1 MHKKNNLKN
10 IKASYLFGLLIFSIY
25 NTAAQTVSINEVVS
39 SNSVHLDEDGDAPDW
54 LEVHNFGTEDVSING
69 WSLSDDVDGNSK
81 WILPNITLTPDQYM
95 VFWASSKDRNT
106 INYPR
111 TLINQG
117 DVFKYIIPT
126 SEPNTNWSE
135 LSFDDS
141 SWSSGISGFGY
152 ADGDDATIIP
162 NGTQSI
168 YLRKI
173 FTINNLATISSL
185 ILDLDYDD
193 AFVAYIN
200 GNEVAR
206 ANINGAPPA
215 YNSGTITDHEALIY
229 SGGSPERFM
238 ITDFNSI
245 LNEGENILTIQA
257 HNISSNS
264 SDFTIIPFLSAIFST
279 QNNTGIEP
287 PAILGLTT
295 NNLHTNFKISSSS
308 ETLLLNNASGN
319 LVYQIIAENLPK
331 NTSIGVS
338 KTSGDIVSY
347 SDTTPG
353 YENSSQEYLGSVQS
367 EVVFSNQGG
376 LINAPIS
383 LSLSGNTSEEV
394 IRFTFGDNN
403 PTETST
409 IYTSPI
415 AINEDTTVRAQI
427 FLDNYLPSSVSTE
440 TYILNTSNTTFTD
453 SNLPIIIINTEGGAE
468 ILDEPKILGTMKIIQ
483 RPDGA
488 RNYMTDANTDDFL
501 NYSGTIGIETR
512 GSSSQAL
519 PKKPYS
525 VDTLE
530 DDGIEDKG
538 VKLLGMAKED
548 DWVLNSFAFDD
559 SMMRD
564 YISYQMARQ
573 MGQYAANLR
582 YCEVVLNGE
591 YIGLYALSE
600 KIKRDGDRVNIAKL
614 KDSEN
619 SLPEVSGGYLMQTDR
634 VSAENPAAWYSNG
647 AEYIHEKPNSDDIT
661 TIQSSYIEAVF
672 RGLDNNAN
680 NSSITSGYPSI
691 IDIPSFVDYILM
703 AEMASNVDAYALS
716 TYYHKDRGGKLRAGP
731 VWDYNLTYG
740 NDLFDFF
747 GTNYDRSHTDVWQFA
762 YSNTGSYFW
771 GDLFN
776 NSTFKCYLAKRFDEL
791 TKAGQPL
798 NLDYISSLIDSTI
811 ILISEAVVRENEKWE
826 TIEDFNGEIANMK
839 DWIQERISWMRN
851 NLGTFSNCNSIATPS
866 LVISK
871 ISYNPLETDA
881 FPESKDLEFI
891 EIQNT
896 GTTIVN
902 LTGVYLSKLGV
913 SYQFEEN
920 ATISPAQSI
929 QLAGNTDVFFDRY
942 GIEAYGRFDR
952 DLSNSSQNLVLAD
965 AFGNIIDQV
974 EYTDSE
980 PWPETADG
988 DGFYLEL
995 IDVNSDNALASS
1007 WKASSDAVL
1016 NTTVFNSNE
1025 IDFAVYPNPT
1035 KENLTIISKHIL
1047 KEIVLFNPLGQKI
1060 KTFQVNF
1067 EKGEINIS
1075 DLQTGMYFLS
1085 LKGINGVQ
1093 FSTKIFKE

>member
-1 MHKKNNLKN
+1 MQKINILNNNKMR
-10 IKASYLFGLLIFSIY
+10 YLSLFFVVSIY
-25 NTAAQTVSINEVVS
+25 NLTAQTVRINEVVS
-39 SNSVHLDEDGDAPDW
+39 SNSVYLDEDGDNPDW
-54 LEVHNFGTEDVSING
+54 LEIHNFGTQDVSING
-69 WSLSDDVDGNSK
+69 WSLSDDVDGITK
-81 WILPNITLTPDQYM
+81 WIFPNITLTPDQYM
-95 VFWASSKDRNT
+95 VLWASSKDRTT

-117 DVFKYIIPT
+117 NEFKYLIPT
-126 SEPNTNWSE
+126 SEPNSNWNS

-141 SWSSGISGFGY
+141 SWSSGLSGFGF

-168 YLRKI
+168 YLRKT
-173 FTINNLATISSL
+173 FTINNLASISSL
-185 ILDLDYDD
+185 ILDMDYDD

-215 YNSGTITDHEALIY
+215 YNSGTITDHEAIIY

-238 ITDFNSI
+238 ITDFNTT

-257 HNISSNS
+257 HNISANS
-264 SDFTIIPFLSAIFST
+264 SDFTIIPFLSAIFSS
-279 QNNTGIEP
+279 QNTTGIEP

-295 NNLHTNFKISSSS
+295 NNLHTNFKISSGS
-308 ETLLLNNASGN
+308 ETIRLNNASGD
-319 LVYQIIAENLPK
+319 LIHQIIAENLPA

-338 KTSGDIVSY
+338 ITSGDIVNY

-353 YENSSQEYLGSVQS
+353 DENSSQEYLGSVQS

-383 LSLSGNTSEEV
+383 LSLSGNASEEV
-394 IRFTFGDNN
+394 IRYTIGDNN
-403 PTETST
+403 PTETSP
-409 IYTSPI
+409 IYTNPI
-415 AINEDTTVRAQI
+415 EINENTTVRAQI
-427 FLDNYLPSSVSTE
+427 FLENYLPSSISIKS
-440 TYILNTSNTTFTD
+440 YILNNSSFTD
-453 SNLPIIIINTEGGAE
+453 SNLPIIIINTENGAE
-468 ILDEPKILGTMKIIQ
+468 IPDEPKILGTMKIIQ

-488 RNYMTDANTDDFL
+488 RNFLTDANNDDFL

-519 PKKPYS
+519 PKKPYGI
-525 VDTLE
+525 DTLE

-538 VKLLGMAKED
+538 VKLLGMPKED
-548 DWVLNSFAFDD
+548 DWILNSFAFDD

-564 YISYQMARQ
+564 YISYEMSRE
-573 MGQYAANLR
+573 MGQYAANLK
-582 YCEVVLNGE
+582 YCEVVLNGD

-614 KDSEN
+614 SDDEN
-619 SLPEVSGGYLMQTDR
+619 SFPEISGGYLMQTDR
-634 VSAENPAAWYSNG
+634 VSDENPAAWYSNG
-647 AEYIHEKPNSDDIT
+647 AVYIHEKPNSDDIT
-661 TIQSSYIEAVF
+661 SQQSSYIESVF
-672 RGLDNNAN
+672 RSLDNNAN
-680 NSSITSGYPSI
+680 NANITSGYPSI
-691 IDIPSFVDYILM
+691 IDIPSFVDYMLM
-703 AEMASNVDAYALS
+703 AEIASNADAYALS

-747 GTNYDRSHTDVWQFA
+747 GTPYDRSHTYVWQFN

-791 TKAGQPL
+791 TEEGQPL
-798 NLDYISSLIDSTI
+798 SFNYLSNLIDNTAE
-811 ILISEAVVRENEKWE
+811 LISEATERENERWE
-826 TIEDFNGEIANMK
+826 TIDDFSGEIANMK
-839 DWIQERISWMRN
+839 VWIQERITWMRN
-851 NLGTFSNCNSIATPS
+851 NLGAFSNCNSIETPS

-871 ISYNPLETDA
+871 ISYNPLETDT

-891 EIQNT
+891 EIQNI
-896 GTTIVN
+896 GTTTVN

-929 QLAGNTDVFFDRY
+929 QLVGNTDVFFDRY
-942 GIEAYGRFDR
+942 GLEAYGRFDR

-974 EYTDSE
+974 EYTDSA

-1025 IDFAVYPNPT
+1025 IDFTVYPNPT
-1035 KENLTIISKHIL
+1035 KEKLTITSKQIL
-1047 KEIVLFNPLGQKI
+1047 EEIIIFNPLGQQI

-1067 EKGEINIS
+1067 KTGQININ
-1075 DLQTGMYFLS
+1075 DLKKGMYFLS

>member
-1 MHKKNNLKN
+1 MQKINILNNNKMR
-10 IKASYLFGLLIFSIY
+10 YLSLFFVVSIY
-25 NTAAQTVSINEVVS
+25 NLTAQTVRINEVVS
-39 SNSVHLDEDGDAPDW
+39 SNSVYLDEDGDNPDW
-54 LEVHNFGTEDVSING
+54 LEIHNFGTQDVSING
-69 WSLSDDVDGNSK
+69 WSLSDDVDGITK
-81 WILPNITLTPDQYM
+81 WIFPNITLTPDQYM
-95 VFWASSKDRNT
+95 VLWASSKDRTT

-117 DVFKYIIPT
+117 NEFKYLIPT
-126 SEPNTNWSE
+126 SEPNSNWNS

-141 SWSSGISGFGY
+141 SWSSGLSGFGF

-168 YLRKI
+168 YLRKT
-173 FTINNLATISSL
+173 FTINNLASISSL
-185 ILDLDYDD
+185 ILDMDYDD

-206 ANINGAPPA
+206 ANINDEPPA

-257 HNISSNS
+257 HNISANS
-264 SDFTIIPFLSAIFST
+264 SDFTIIPFLSAIFSS
-279 QNNTGIEP
+279 QNTTGIEP

-295 NNLHTNFKISSSS
+295 NNLHTNFKISSGS
-308 ETLLLNNASGN
+308 ETIRLHNASGG
-319 LVYQIIAENLPK
+319 LIHEIIAENLPE

-338 KTSGDIVSY
+338 ITSEDIVSY
-347 SDTTPG
+347 AETTPG
-353 YENSSQEYLGSVQS
+353 YKNSNQEYVGSVQS

-394 IRFTFGDNN
+394 IRYTIGDNN
-403 PTETST
+403 PTETSP
-409 IYTSPI
+409 IYTNPI
-415 AINEDTTVRAQI
+415 EINENTTVRAQI
-427 FLDNYLPSSVSTE
+427 FLENYLPSSISIKS
-440 TYILNTSNTTFTD
+440 YILNNSSFTS
-453 SNLPIIIINTEGGAE
+453 SNLPIIIINTENGAE
-468 ILDEPKILGTMKIIQ
+468 IPDEPKILGTMKIIQ

-488 RNYMTDANTDDFL
+488 RNFLTDADNDDFL

-519 PKKPYS
+519 PKKPYGI
-525 VDTLE
+525 DTLE

-538 VKLLGMAKED
+538 VKLLGMPKED
-548 DWVLNSFAFDD
+548 DWILNSFAFDD

-564 YISYQMARQ
+564 YISYEMTRE
-573 MGQYAANLR
+573 MGQYAANLK
-582 YCEVVLNGE
+582 YCEVVLNGD

-614 KDSEN
+614 SDDEN

-634 VSAENPAAWYSNG
+634 VSDEDPEAWYNNG
-647 AEYIHEKPNSDDIT
+647 AGYIHEKPNSDDIT
-661 TIQSSYIEAVF
+661 SQQSSYIESVF
-672 RGLDNNAN
+672 RSLDNNAT
-680 NSSITSGYPSI
+680 SSNITSGYPSI
-691 IDIPSFVDYILM
+691 IDIPSFIDYILM
-703 AEMASNVDAYALS
+703 AEISSNVDAYALS

-740 NDLFDFF
+740 NDLFVWGF
-747 GTNYDRSHTDVWQFA
+747 DRSYTDVWQFG

-791 TKAGQPL
+791 TKEGQPL
-798 NLDYISSLIDSTI
+798 NFNYISNLIDSTI
-811 ILISEAVVRENEKWE
+811 TLISEATNRENERWE
-826 TIEDFNGEIANMK
+826 TIDDFSGEIATMK
-839 DWIQERISWMRN
+839 VWIQERITWMRN
-851 NLGTFSNCNSIATPS
+851 NLGAFSNCNSIETPS

-871 ISYNPLETDA
+871 ISYNPLETDT

-891 EIQNT
+891 EIQNI
-896 GTTIVN
+896 GTTTVN

-929 QLAGNTDVFFDRY
+929 QLVGNTDVFFDRY
-942 GIEAYGRFDR
+942 GLEAYGRFDR

-974 EYTDSE
+974 EYTDSA

-1016 NTTVFNSNE
+1016 NTSVFNSNA

-1035 KENLTIISKHIL
+1035 KEKLTITSKQIL
-1047 KEIVLFNPLGQKI
+1047 EEIIIFNPLGQQI

-1067 EKGEINIS
+1067 KTGQININ
-1075 DLQTGMYFLS
+1075 DLKKGMYFLS

>member
-530 DDGIEDKG
+530 DDGEEDKG

-691 IDIPSFVDYILM
+691 IDVPSFVDYILM

-839 DWIQERISWMRN
+839 DWIQERISWMRA

-988 DGFYLEL
+988 EGFYLEL

-1067 EKGEINIS
+1067 KKGEINIS

>member
-1 MHKKNNLKN
+1 MQKINILNNNKMR
-10 IKASYLFGLLIFSIY
+10 YLSLFFVVSIY
-25 NTAAQTVSINEVVS
+25 NLTAQTVRINEVVS
-39 SNSVHLDEDGDAPDW
+39 SNSVYLDEDGDNPDW
-54 LEVHNFGTEDVSING
+54 LEIHNFGTQDVSING
-69 WSLSDDVDGNSK
+69 WSLSDDVDGITK
-81 WILPNITLTPDQYM
+81 WIFPNITLTPDQYM
-95 VFWASSKDRNT
+95 VLWASSKDRTT

-117 DVFKYIIPT
+117 NEFKYLIPT
-126 SEPNTNWSE
+126 SEPNSNWNS

-141 SWSSGISGFGY
+141 SWSSGLSGFGF

-168 YLRKI
+168 YLRKT
-173 FTINNLATISSL
+173 FTINNLASISSL
-185 ILDLDYDD
+185 ILDMDYDD

-215 YNSGTITDHEALIY
+215 YNSGTITDHEAIIY

-238 ITDFNSI
+238 ITDFNTT

-257 HNISSNS
+257 HNISANS
-264 SDFTIIPFLSAIFST
+264 SDFTIIPFLSAIFSS
-279 QNNTGIEP
+279 QNTTGIEP

-295 NNLHTNFKISSSS
+295 NNLHTNFKISSGS
-308 ETLLLNNASGN
+308 ETIRLNNASGD
-319 LVYQIIAENLPK
+319 LIHQIIAENLPA

-338 KTSGDIVSY
+338 ITSGDIVNY

-353 YENSSQEYLGSVQS
+353 DENSSQEYLGSVQS

-383 LSLSGNTSEEV
+383 LSLSGNASEEV
-394 IRFTFGDNN
+394 IRYTIGDNN
-403 PTETST
+403 PTETSP
-409 IYTSPI
+409 IYTNPI
-415 AINEDTTVRAQI
+415 EINENTTVRAQI
-427 FLDNYLPSSVSTE
+427 FLENYLPSSISIKS
-440 TYILNTSNTTFTD
+440 YILNNSSFTD
-453 SNLPIIIINTEGGAE
+453 SNLPIIIINTENGAE
-468 ILDEPKILGTMKIIQ
+468 IPDEPKILGTMKIIQ

-488 RNYMTDANTDDFL
+488 RNFLTDANNDDFL

-519 PKKPYS
+519 PKKPYGI
-525 VDTLE
+525 DTLE

-538 VKLLGMAKED
+538 VKLLGMPKED
-548 DWVLNSFAFDD
+548 DWILNSFAFDD

-564 YISYQMARQ
+564 YISYEMSRE
-573 MGQYAANLR
+573 MGQYAANLK
-582 YCEVVLNGE
+582 YCEVVLNGD

-614 KDSEN
+614 SDDEN
-619 SLPEVSGGYLMQTDR
+619 SFPEISGGYLMQTDR
-634 VSAENPAAWYSNG
+634 VSDENPAAWYSNG
-647 AEYIHEKPNSDDIT
+647 AVYIHEKPNSDDIT
-661 TIQSSYIEAVF
+661 SQQSSYIESVF
-672 RGLDNNAN
+672 RSLDNNAN
-680 NSSITSGYPSI
+680 NANITSGYPSI
-691 IDIPSFVDYILM
+691 IDIPSFVDYMLM
-703 AEMASNVDAYALS
+703 AEIASNADAYALS

-747 GTNYDRSHTDVWQFA
+747 GTPYDRSQTYVWQFN

-791 TKAGQPL
+791 TEEGQPL
-798 NLDYISSLIDSTI
+798 SFNYLSNLIDNTAE
-811 ILISEAVVRENEKWE
+811 LISEATERENERWE
-826 TIEDFNGEIANMK
+826 TIDDFSGEIANMK
-839 DWIQERISWMRN
+839 VWIQERITWMRN
-851 NLGTFSNCNSIATPS
+851 NLGAFSNCNSIETPS

-871 ISYNPLETDA
+871 ISYNPLETDT

-891 EIQNT
+891 EIQNI
-896 GTTIVN
+896 GTTTVN

-929 QLAGNTDVFFDRY
+929 QLVGNTDVFFDKY
-942 GIEAYGRFDR
+942 GLEAYGRFDR

-974 EYTDSE
+974 EYTDSA

-1025 IDFAVYPNPT
+1025 IDFTVYPNPT
-1035 KENLTIISKHIL
+1035 KEKLTITSKQIL
-1047 KEIVLFNPLGQKI
+1047 EEIIIFNPLGQQI

-1067 EKGEINIS
+1067 KTGQINIS
-1075 DLQTGMYFLS
+1075 DLKKGMYFLS

>member
-1 MHKKNNLKN
+1 MQKINILNNNKMR
-10 IKASYLFGLLIFSIY
+10 YLSLFFVVSIY
-25 NTAAQTVSINEVVS
+25 NLTAQTVRINEVVS
-39 SNSVHLDEDGDAPDW
+39 SNSVYLDEDGDNPDW
-54 LEVHNFGTEDVSING
+54 LEIHNFGTQDVSING
-69 WSLSDDVDGNSK
+69 WSLSDDVDGITK
-81 WILPNITLTPDQYM
+81 WIFPNITLTPDQYM
-95 VFWASSKDRNT
+95 VLWASSKDRTT

-117 DVFKYIIPT
+117 NEFKYLIPT
-126 SEPNTNWSE
+126 SEPNSNWNS

-141 SWSSGISGFGY
+141 SWSSGLSGFGF

-168 YLRKI
+168 YLRKT
-173 FTINNLATISSL
+173 FTINNLASISSL
-185 ILDLDYDD
+185 ILDMDYDD

-215 YNSGTITDHEALIY
+215 YNSGTITDHEAIIY

-238 ITDFNSI
+238 ITDFNTT

-257 HNISSNS
+257 HNISANS
-264 SDFTIIPFLSAIFST
+264 SDFTIIPFLSAIFSS
-279 QNNTGIEP
+279 QNTTGIEP

-295 NNLHTNFKISSSS
+295 NNLHTNFKISSGS
-308 ETLLLNNASGN
+308 ETIRLNNASGD
-319 LVYQIIAENLPK
+319 LIHQIIAENLPA

-338 KTSGDIVSY
+338 ITSGDIVNY

-353 YENSSQEYLGSVQS
+353 DENSSQEYLGSVQS

-383 LSLSGNTSEEV
+383 LSLSGNASEEV
-394 IRFTFGDNN
+394 IRYTIGDNN
-403 PTETST
+403 PTETSP
-409 IYTSPI
+409 IYTNPI
-415 AINEDTTVRAQI
+415 EINENTTVRAQI
-427 FLDNYLPSSVSTE
+427 FLENYLPSSISIKS
-440 TYILNTSNTTFTD
+440 YILNNSSFTD
-453 SNLPIIIINTEGGAE
+453 SNLPIIIINTENGAE
-468 ILDEPKILGTMKIIQ
+468 IPDEPKILGTMKIIQ

-488 RNYMTDANTDDFL
+488 RNFLTDANNDDFL

-519 PKKPYS
+519 PKKPYGI
-525 VDTLE
+525 DTLE

-538 VKLLGMAKED
+538 VKLLGMPKED
-548 DWVLNSFAFDD
+548 DWILNSFAFDD

-564 YISYQMARQ
+564 YISYEMSRE
-573 MGQYAANLR
+573 MGQYAANLK
-582 YCEVVLNGE
+582 YCEVVLNGD

-614 KDSEN
+614 SDDEN

-634 VSAENPAAWYSNG
+634 VSDEDPEAWYNNG
-647 AEYIHEKPNSDDIT
+647 AGYIHEKPNSDDIT
-661 TIQSSYIEAVF
+661 SQQSSYIESVF
-672 RGLDNNAN
+672 RSLDNNAN
-680 NSSITSGYPSI
+680 NANITSGYPSI
-691 IDIPSFVDYILM
+691 IDIPSFVDYMLM
-703 AEMASNVDAYALS
+703 AEIASNADAYALS

-747 GTNYDRSHTDVWQFA
+747 GTPYDRSHTYVWQFN

-791 TKAGQPL
+791 TEEGQPL
-798 NLDYISSLIDSTI
+798 SFNYLSNLIDNTAE
-811 ILISEAVVRENEKWE
+811 LISEATERENERWE
-826 TIEDFNGEIANMK
+826 TIDDFSGEIANMK
-839 DWIQERISWMRN
+839 VWIQERITWMRN
-851 NLGTFSNCNSIATPS
+851 NLGAFSNCNSIETPS

-871 ISYNPLETDA
+871 ISYNPLETDT

-891 EIQNT
+891 EIQNI
-896 GTTIVN
+896 GTTTVN

-929 QLAGNTDVFFDRY
+929 QLVGNTDVFFDRY
-942 GIEAYGRFDR
+942 GLEAYGRFDR

-974 EYTDSE
+974 EYTDSA

-1025 IDFAVYPNPT
+1025 IDFTVYPNPT
-1035 KENLTIISKHIL
+1035 KEKLTITSKQIL
-1047 KEIVLFNPLGQKI
+1047 EEIIIFNPLGQQI

-1067 EKGEINIS
+1067 KTGQININ
-1075 DLQTGMYFLS
+1075 DLKKGMYFLS

>member
-530 DDGIEDKG
+530 DDGVEDKG
-538 VKLLGMAKED
+538 VKLLGMSKED

-691 IDIPSFVDYILM
+691 IDVPSFVDYILM

-866 LVISK
+866 LVVSK

-929 QLAGNTDVFFDRY
+929 QLVGNTDVFFDKY
-942 GIEAYGRFDR
+942 GLEAYGRFDR

-974 EYTDSE
+974 EYTDSA

-995 IDVNSDNALASS
+995 IDVNSDNALASN

>member
-1 MHKKNNLKN
+1 MQKINILNNNKMR
-10 IKASYLFGLLIFSIY
+10 YLSLFFVVSIY
-25 NTAAQTVSINEVVS
+25 NLTAQTVRINEVVS
-39 SNSVHLDEDGDAPDW
+39 SNSVYTDEDGDNPDW
-54 LEVHNFGTEDVSING
+54 LEIHNFGTQDVSING
-69 WSLSDDVDGNSK
+69 WSLSDDVDGITK
-81 WILPNITLTPDQYM
+81 WIFPNITLTPDQYM
-95 VFWASSKDRNT
+95 VLWASSKDRTT

-117 DVFKYIIPT
+117 NEFKYLIPT
-126 SEPNTNWSE
+126 SEPNSNWNS

-141 SWSSGISGFGY
+141 SWSSGLSGFGF

-168 YLRKI
+168 YLRKT
-173 FTINNLATISSL
+173 FTINNLASISSL
-185 ILDLDYDD
+185 ILDMDYDD

-215 YNSGTITDHEALIY
+215 YNSGTITDHEAIIY

-238 ITDFNSI
+238 ITDFNTT

-257 HNISSNS
+257 HNISANS
-264 SDFTIIPFLSAIFST
+264 SDFTIIPFLSAIFSS
-279 QNNTGIEP
+279 QNTTGIEP

-295 NNLHTNFKISSSS
+295 NNLHTNFKISSGS
-308 ETLLLNNASGN
+308 ETIRLNNASGD
-319 LVYQIIAENLPK
+319 LIHQIIAENLPA

-338 KTSGDIVSY
+338 ITSGDIVNY

-353 YENSSQEYLGSVQS
+353 DENSSQEYLGSVQS

-383 LSLSGNTSEEV
+383 LSLSGNASEEV
-394 IRFTFGDNN
+394 IRYTIGDNN
-403 PTETST
+403 PTETSP
-409 IYTSPI
+409 IYTNPI
-415 AINEDTTVRAQI
+415 EINENTTVRAQI
-427 FLDNYLPSSVSTE
+427 FLENYLPSSISIKS
-440 TYILNTSNTTFTD
+440 YILNNSSFTD
-453 SNLPIIIINTEGGAE
+453 SNLPIIIINTENGAE
-468 ILDEPKILGTMKIIQ
+468 IPDEPKILGTMKIIQ

-488 RNYMTDANTDDFL
+488 RNFLTDANNDDFL

-519 PKKPYS
+519 PKKPYGI
-525 VDTLE
+525 DTLE

-538 VKLLGMAKED
+538 VKLLGMPKED
-548 DWVLNSFAFDD
+548 DWILNSFAFDD

-564 YISYQMARQ
+564 YISYEMTRE
-573 MGQYAANLR
+573 MGQYAANLK
-582 YCEVVLNGE
+582 YCEVVLNGD

-614 KDSEN
+614 SDDEN
-619 SLPEVSGGYLMQTDR
+619 SFPEISGGYLMQTDR
-634 VSAENPAAWYSNG
+634 VSDENPAAWYSNG
-647 AEYIHEKPNSDDIT
+647 AVYIHEKPNSDDIT
-661 TIQSSYIEAVF
+661 SQQSSYIESVF
-672 RGLDNNAN
+672 RSLDNNAN
-680 NSSITSGYPSI
+680 NANITSGYPSI
-691 IDIPSFVDYILM
+691 IDIPSFVDYMLM
-703 AEMASNVDAYALS
+703 AEIASNADAYALS

-747 GTNYDRSHTDVWQFA
+747 GTPYDRSQTYVWQFN

-791 TKAGQPL
+791 TEEGQPL
-798 NLDYISSLIDSTI
+798 SFNYLSNLIDNTAE
-811 ILISEAVVRENEKWE
+811 LISEATERENERWE
-826 TIEDFNGEIANMK
+826 TIDDFSGEIANMK
-839 DWIQERISWMRN
+839 VWIQERITWMRN
-851 NLGTFSNCNSIATPS
+851 NLGAFSNCNSIETPS

-871 ISYNPLETDA
+871 ISYNPLETDT

-891 EIQNT
+891 EIQNI
-896 GTTIVN
+896 GTTTVN

-920 ATISPAQSI
+920 ATILPAQAI

-942 GIEAYGRFDR
+942 GLEAYGRFDR

-974 EYTDSE
+974 EYTDSA

-1025 IDFAVYPNPT
+1025 IDFTVYPNPT
-1035 KENLTIISKHIL
+1035 KEKLTITSKQIL
-1047 KEIVLFNPLGQKI
+1047 EEIIIFNPLGQQI

-1067 EKGEINIS
+1067 KTGQINIS
-1075 DLQTGMYFLS
+1075 DLKKGMYFLS

>member
-1 MHKKNNLKN
+1 MHKKEYLSNSKMR
-10 IKASYLFGLLIFSIY
+10 YLFLFFIVSIY
-25 NTAAQTVSINEVVS
+25 NLTAQTVRINEVVS
-39 SNSVHLDEDGDAPDW
+39 SNSVYMDEDGDTPDW
-54 LEVHNFGTEDVSING
+54 LEIHNFGNQDVSING
-69 WSLSDDVDGNSK
+69 WSLSDDVDGITK

-95 VFWASSKDRNT
+95 VFWASSKNRVT

-117 DVFKYIIPT
+117 DVFKYLIPT
-126 SEPNTNWSE
+126 SEPNSNWSE

-141 SWSSGISGFGY
+141 SWTSGSSGFGY
-152 ADGDDATIIP
+152 NDGDDATIIP

-168 YLRKI
+168 YIRKI
-173 FTINNLATISSL
+173 FTIDNLAAISSL

-206 ANINGAPPA
+206 ANINGTSPA
-215 YNSGTITDHEALIY
+215 YNSGTITDHEAQMY
-229 SGGSPERFM
+229 SGGNPERFM
-238 ITDFNSI
+238 ITEFMSI
-245 LNEGENILTIQA
+245 LNEGENILTIQT

-264 SDFTIIPFLSAIFST
+264 SDFTIIPFLSAIFSVE
-279 QNNTGIEP
+279 NNIGIEP
-287 PAILGLTT
+287 PTILGLTT

-308 ETLLLNNASGN
+308 ETLLLNDASGN
-319 LVYQIIAENLPK
+319 VVYQIIAENLPK

-347 SDTTPG
+347 LDTTPG

-367 EVVFSNQGG
+367 EVSFSNQGG
-376 LINAPIS
+376 IINAPIS

-394 IRFTFGDNN
+394 IRYTIGDNN

-440 TYILNTSNTTFTD
+440 TYILNTSNPTFTD
-453 SNLPIIIINTEGGAE
+453 SNLPIIIINTEDGAE

-512 GSSSQAL
+512 GSSSQEL

-530 DDGIEDKG
+530 DDGVEDKG

-691 IDIPSFVDYILM
+691 IDVPSFVDYILM
-703 AEMASNVDAYALS
+703 AEIASNVDAYALS

-747 GTNYDRSHTDVWQFA
+747 GTNYDRSHTDVWQFE
-762 YSNTGSYFW
+762 YSNTGSGLW

-811 ILISEAVVRENEKWE
+811 TLISEAVVRENAKWE

-839 DWIQERISWMRN
+839 DWIEERISWMRN
-851 NLGTFSNCNSIATPS
+851 NLGTFSNCNSITTPS

-913 SYQFEEN
+913 SYQFKEN

-942 GIEAYGRFDR
+942 GIEAFDRFDR

-995 IDVNSDNALASS
+995 IDVNSDNALASN

-1067 EKGEINIS
+1067 KKGEINIGN
-1075 DLQTGMYFLS
+1075 LQNGIYFLS
-1085 LKGINGVQ
+1085 LKGVNGAK

>member
-1 MHKKNNLKN
+1 MQKINILNNNKMR
-10 IKASYLFGLLIFSIY
+10 YLSLFFVVSIY
-25 NTAAQTVSINEVVS
+25 NLTAQTVRINEVVS
-39 SNSVHLDEDGDAPDW
+39 SNSVYLDEDGDNPDW
-54 LEVHNFGTEDVSING
+54 LEIHNFGTQDVSING
-69 WSLSDDVDGNSK
+69 WSLSDDVDGITK
-81 WILPNITLTPDQYM
+81 WIFPNITLTPDQYM
-95 VFWASSKDRNT
+95 VLWASSKDRTT

-117 DVFKYIIPT
+117 NEFKYLIPT
-126 SEPNTNWSE
+126 SEPNSNWNS

-141 SWSSGISGFGY
+141 SWSSGLSGFGF

-162 NGTQSI
+162 NGTKSI
-168 YLRKI
+168 YLRKT
-173 FTINNLATISSL
+173 FTINNLASISSL
-185 ILDLDYDD
+185 ILDMDYDD

-215 YNSGTITDHEALIY
+215 YNSGTITDHEAIIY

-238 ITDFNSI
+238 ITDFNTT

-257 HNISSNS
+257 HNISANS
-264 SDFTIIPFLSAIFST
+264 SDFTIIPFLSAIFSS
-279 QNNTGIEP
+279 QNTTGIDP

-295 NNLHTNFKISSSS
+295 NNLHTNFKISSGS
-308 ETLLLNNASGN
+308 ETIRLNNASGD
-319 LVYQIIAENLPK
+319 LIHQIIAENLPA

-338 KTSGDIVSY
+338 ITSGDIVNY

-353 YENSSQEYLGSVQS
+353 DENSSQEYLGSVQS

-383 LSLSGNTSEEV
+383 LSLSGNASEEV
-394 IRFTFGDNN
+394 IRYTIGDNN
-403 PTETST
+403 PTETSP
-409 IYTSPI
+409 IYTNPI
-415 AINEDTTVRAQI
+415 EINENTIVRAQI
-427 FLDNYLPSSVSTE
+427 FLENYLPSSISIKS
-440 TYILNTSNTTFTD
+440 YILNNSSFTD
-453 SNLPIIIINTEGGAE
+453 SNLPIIIINTENGAE
-468 ILDEPKILGTMKIIQ
+468 IPDEPKILGTMKIIQ

-488 RNYMTDANTDDFL
+488 RNFLTDANNDDFL

-519 PKKPYS
+519 PKKPYGI
-525 VDTLE
+525 DTLE

-538 VKLLGMAKED
+538 VKLLGMPKED
-548 DWVLNSFAFDD
+548 DWILNSFAFDD

-564 YISYQMARQ
+564 YISYEMSRE
-573 MGQYAANLR
+573 MGQYAANLK
-582 YCEVVLNGE
+582 YCEVVLNGD

-614 KDSEN
+614 SDDEN

-634 VSAENPAAWYSNG
+634 VSDEDPEAWYNNG
-647 AEYIHEKPNSDDIT
+647 AGYIHEKPNSDDIT
-661 TIQSSYIEAVF
+661 SQQSSYIESVF
-672 RGLDNNAN
+672 RSLDNNAT
-680 NSSITSGYPSI
+680 NSNITSGYPSI
-691 IDIPSFVDYILM
+691 IDIPSFVDYMLI
-703 AEMASNVDAYALS
+703 AEIASNVDAYALS

-747 GTNYDRSHTDVWQFA
+747 GTPYDRSHTYVWQFN

-791 TKAGQPL
+791 TKEGQPL
-798 NLDYISSLIDSTI
+798 NFNYISNLIDSTI
-811 ILISEAVVRENEKWE
+811 TLISEATERENERWE
-826 TIEDFNGEIANMK
+826 TIDDFSGEIANMK
-839 DWIQERISWMRN
+839 VWIQERITWMRN
-851 NLGTFSNCNSIATPS
+851 NLGAFSNCNSIETPS

-871 ISYNPLETDA
+871 ISYNPLETDT

-891 EIQNT
+891 EIQNI
-896 GTTIVN
+896 GTTTVN

-920 ATISPAQSI
+920 ATISPTQSI
-929 QLAGNTDVFFDRY
+929 QLARNTDVFFDRY
-942 GIEAYGRFDR
+942 GLEAYGRFDR

-974 EYTDSE
+974 EYTDSA

-1016 NTTVFNSNE
+1016 NTTVFNSNQ
-1025 IDFAVYPNPT
+1025 IDFTVYPNPT
-1035 KENLTIISKHIL
+1035 KEKLTITSKQIL
-1047 KEIVLFNPLGQKI
+1047 EEIIIFNPLGQQI
-1060 KTFQVNF
+1060 KMFKVNF
-1067 EKGEINIS
+1067 KTGQIYIS
-1075 DLQTGMYFLS
+1075 DLKKGMYFLS